1 MALHKR
7 NNLRLKGYIQAIAA
21 IVFTLALLVFN
32 ASIFAENGE
41 SSGGNDQVVTDSSTD
56 VKNNMTIE
64 PVVDSVNA
72 EHKIEIAN
80 GLSDDSFDKTDDETN
95 AIYHSID
102 GNDQEMESKDEIES
116 ATSTEDSFH
125 NVYIIPIEGV
135 ISKPI
140 HFILRRSLKEAI
152 DNDIDVVVLDMNTP
166 GGRVDITLEIMDMLD
181 RFEGDTITYVNVDA
195 TSAGAFIAAS
205 TKEIYFS
212 PKGQIGAAAPII
224 GGGQEIPETAKLK
237 LMSHL
242 RVKIRTYTGEYPYR
256 AEVIRAMMDEDF
268 VLEID
273 DKVIKLEG
281 ELLSLTAR
289 EAIEE
294 YGDPP
299 RPLLGAGIAD
309 SLEDLLNTK
318 YGEGNH
324 AIKSFEIT
332 WSESL
337 AQYLDMIKPVLI
349 GLGLL
354 CLFIEYKTPNFGI
367 IGGIGIGVLLVVF
380 ISNYVA
386 GLAGQEAVILF
397 VLGLILITVEL
408 FVFPGMVLPALVG
421 LALVLGSLIWS
432 LADVWP
438 GKSFDLKPEIFWPPV
453 YQLALS
459 VSIAILG
466 AMLIWRFLPKS
477 WFWDR
482 LMLTGGVAAPNP
494 LTAGGGSSL
503 DSDVELPPVGSCG
516 VAISD
521 LHPTGQVEIESRRFE
536 ATLGF
541 GTLNRG
547 ESIQVTGYQ
556 NFALKVRKIDA

>member
-1 MALHKR
+1 MKA
-7 NNLRLKGYIQAIAA
+7 YIQAMAA
-21 IVFTLALLVFN
+21 IVFTLGLIVFN
-32 ASIFAENGE
+32 ASVFAENEE

-56 VKNNMTIE
+56 DKNNMTIE
-64 PVVDSVNA
+64 PVVDSAESVNT
-72 EHKIEIAN
+72 EHKTEIADR
-80 GLSDDSFDKTDDETN
+80 LSDNTSDKTVDETN
-95 AIYHSID
+95 AVSPSID

-125 NVYIIPIEGV
+125 NVYVIPIEGV

-152 DNDIDVVVLDMNTP
+152 NNDIDVFVLDMNTP

-205 TKEIYFS
+205 TKDIYFA
-212 PKGQIGAAAPII
+212 PKGQIGAAAPIMA
-224 GGGQEIPETAKLK
+224 GGQEIPETAKLK
-237 LMSHL
+237 VMSHL
-242 RVKIRTYTGEYPYR
+242 RAKIRAYTGEYPYR
-256 AEVIRAMMDEDF
+256 AEVIRAMMDETF

-273 DKVIKLEG
+273 DIVIKPEG

-318 YGEGNH
+318 YGAGNH
-324 AIKSFEIT
+324 AIKTFEIT

-337 AQYLDMIKPVLI
+337 AQYLDMIKPVLMGI
-349 GLGLL
+349 GLL
-354 CLFIEYKTPNFGI
+354 CLIIEFKTPNFGI
-367 IGGIGIGVLLVVF
+367 IGGIGIGMLLVVF

-397 VLGLILITVEL
+397 VLGLILIAVEL
-408 FVFPGMVLPALVG
+408 FVFPGMVLPALIG

-477 WFWDR
+477 WVWDK
-482 LMLTGGVAAPNP
+482 LMLAGGVAAPNP
-494 LTAGGGSSL
+494 LTSGGGSSF
-503 DSDVELPPVGSCG
+503 DSEVELPSVGSRG
-516 VAISD
+516 VAITD
-521 LHPTGQVEIESRRFE
+521 LHPTGQVDIDGRRFE

-541 GTLNRG
+541 GTLDRG
-547 ESIQVTGYQ
+547 EGIQVTGHQ
-556 NFALKVRKIDA
+556 NFALKVRKIDV